1 MTYETYLSA
10 EGADVFGS
18 LGNFKLF
25 DNLSE
30 GSTVA
35 SSELAADSNLLRSLC
50 HYVYG

>member
-1 MTYETYLSA
+1 MTYLAA
-10 EGADVFGS
+10 EGTDVLGS

-35 SSELAADSNLLRSLC
+35 GTELSADSNLQCSLC
-50 HYVYG
+50 HYVYRCLI